1 MNKIRLVLF
10 DVDGVLL
17 DSLLPHLKI
26 CEDKNIEY
34 KLGLNIPSP
43 AQLKEIARNKIQI
56 SPMKYFFLAVG
67 FPEEFAEKA
76 NIQYNKVFM
85 QRYAPAPFAHVHKTL
100 KVLHDWGLRLGIVTS
115 NVRPNIVAA
124 LGSSIDYFDPGLIFC
139 KDDSDLSKAAAIS
152 GAMKKAQTSPA
163 ETLYVG
169 DQSPDWD
176 AAKAAGTNF
185 LGVTYGWGIS
195 EEDRDKF
202 PIVPDVGGI
211 AAYILPRTEPIN
223 QTGSFV
229 T

>member
-1 MNKIRLVLF
+1 MN
-10 DVDGVLL
+10 
-17 DSLLPHLKI
+17 
-26 CEDKNIEY
+26 
-34 KLGLNIPSP
+34 
-43 AQLKEIARNKIQI
+43 
-56 SPMKYFFLAVG
+56 
-67 FPEEFAEKA
+67 
-76 NIQYNKVFM
+76 
-85 QRYAPAPFAHVHKTL
+85 
-100 KVLHDWGLRLGIVTS
+100 
-115 NVRPNIVAA
+115 
-124 LGSSIDYFDPGLIFC
+124 YFDPGLIFC

-169 DQSPDWD
+169 DQLPDWE

-195 EEDRDKF
+195 EADRDKF